1 MNFKATYIAYAA
13 LLTILLTSCQ
23 ATEAYRRAQTAFSQG
38 AAIETRERFA
48 DAQVELP
55 SNFFYFND
63 FYPTTS
69 TADPNRPASAYYADA
84 LNEAQAA
91 LKGKKQL
98 SKNLALD
105 NTYAIQALSL
115 WRLGKYNEA
124 KEVAAIAVP
133 LLEKN
138 DGDESDFRDLAMMQ
152 ALPGLINID
161 ESYTALEQ
169 IQTLGKA
176 LTETEDAEEQREAY
190 EQIKTLF
197 NNHYLSDDDGAP
209 SVTRGLAIIER
220 AITNAEDE
228 NAVSL
233 YLRNAQLAGIDNW
246 GDAFQVVFLSARRLD
261 NNPADGTW
269 VMEGRDTYKDLLKA
283 YMAKLEASLPDGQAN
298 KLYQYWTR
306 ILGGTM

>member
-1 MNFKATYIAYAA
+1 MKVKYIVYSLFLA
-13 LLTILLTSCQ
+13 ILFTGCQ
-23 ATEAYRRAQTAFSQG
+23 ATEAYRKAQTAFSQG
-38 AAIETRERFA
+38 AAIEMRERFA

-55 SNFFYFND
+55 NNFFYFND
-63 FYPTTS
+63 FYRTNTEV
-69 TADPNRPASAYYADA
+69 DPNRSAPNYYAEA
-84 LNEAQAA
+84 LKEATAA

-105 NTYAIQALSL
+105 NAYAIQALSL
-115 WRLGKYNEA
+115 WRLGKYKEA
-124 KEVAAIAVP
+124 KEVAAVAVP

-138 DGDESDFRDLAMMQ
+138 EGDESDFRDLAMMQ

-161 ESYTALEQ
+161 ESYTAVEQ
-169 IQTLGKA
+169 IQRLGTA
-176 LTETEDAEEQREAY
+176 LTEAEDEEQRQDNY
-190 EQIKTLF
+190 QQIKTLF
-197 NNHYLSDDDGAP
+197 NDHFLSDADGAP

-228 NAVSL
+228 NAVGL

-261 NNPADGTW
+261 NNSTEGTW
-269 VMEGRDTYKDLLKA
+269 VLEGRDTYKDLLKE
-283 YMAKLEASLPDGQAN
+283 YIRKLENSLPDGQTN